1 MEEIN
6 FKKMIDRTFDL
17 AGILLDQASSLKQKV
32 DSIEYDKAVAEL
44 NNKVI
49 RIKARENWANAEA
62 RYYRAVK
69 DNKWC
74 AASFYNIKGQIFTKN
89 QEPSLYKGDYKP
101 NIPPGF
107 RHPEDW
113 VRIWSRV
120 ANKLHKYRKSLVLQ
134 YAFGRNPAEI
144 GGSPTESKYESDKSK
159 KFNGK
164 K

>member
-1 MEEIN
+1 MAIPKELQETIE
-6 FKKMIDRTFDL
+6 RTFDL
-17 AGILLDQASSLKQKV
+17 AGTLLDQTSILKQKV

-62 RYYRAVK
+62 RYYLAVK

-74 AASFYNIKGQIFTKN
+74 AASFYDIKGQIFTKDRKPAPY
-89 QEPSLYKGDYKP
+89 QGDYKP

-120 ANKLHKYRKSLVLQ
+120 AEKLHKYRKNLVLQ
-134 YAFGRNPAEI
+134 HIYGRNPANI
-144 GGSPTESKYESDKSK
+144 SGSPTIIVNKD
-159 KFNGK
+159 
-164 K
+164 